1 MRVEEL
7 KLLATRIS
15 SALIAATCLAW
26 LSTGAVAAVPGKYD
40 SPQAAFEQGLNAYKA
55 GQYEIAVPALEEA
68 AKKGSESNQ
77 FFADFYLARIYS
89 DASGGKADRAKAYE
103 LYRKLADEN
112 ADADPD
118 EGHRAPFVAKAL
130 TALAGYLRTGVP
142 ELGVKPDIDRAVECL
157 QNAATSFGDQEA
169 QFELAKTYLA
179 RAGDDD
185 VKLGKH
191 FLSVLARDGFAN
203 AQAFLADMYWR
214 GRYVKKDDQ
223 RALALITM
231 ASENAPL
238 HDRAGIDAVH
248 QAIYCGTSP
257 ALRAQADS
265 LAAIWRQVLGRPT
278 ANAARNAAETKRAQP
293 LTCSNGEI
301 VDLNQHP
308 RSPVDT
314 TGAVAAR
321 PTTGRAEILQGNAA
335 GFGLRDVGTTK

>member
-1 MRVEEL
+1 MRVEER

-15 SALIAATCLAW
+15 SALIAATCIVL
-26 LSTGAVAAVPGKYD
+26 LTTGAVAAGPGKYD
-40 SPQAAFEQGLNAYKA
+40 SPQAAFEYGLSAYKA
-55 GQYEIAVPALEEA
+55 GQYDVAVPALEEA

-103 LYRKLADEN
+103 LFRKLADEN

-142 ELGVKPDIDRAVECL
+142 ELGVAPDIDRAVECL
-157 QNAATSFGDQEA
+157 QNAATSFGDQDA

-179 RAGDDD
+179 RGADDD
-185 VKLGKH
+185 IKLGKH
-191 FLSVLARDGFAN
+191 FLSVRARDGFAN

-214 GRYVKKDDQ
+214 GNYVKKDDQ

-238 HDRAGIDAVH
+238 HDRTGIDAIY
-248 QAIYCGTSP
+248 QNIYCGTSP

-265 LAAIWRQVLGRPT
+265 LAAIWRQVLGRP
-278 ANAARNAAETKRAQP
+278 AAQAQSHAADAKRTQS
-293 LTCSNGEI
+293 LTCGNGE
-301 VDLNQHP
+301 VVELQRP
-308 RSPVDT
+308 KTPVDT

-321 PTTGRAEILQGNAA
+321 PISGRGEILQGSAA
-335 GFGLRDVGTTK
+335 GFSLRDVGTTK

>member
-7 KLLATRIS
+7 KLLAKRTS
-15 SALIAATCLAW
+15 SALIAATCIAW
-26 LSTGAVAAVPGKYD
+26 LATGAVAAGPGKYD
-40 SPQAAFEQGLNAYKA
+40 SPQAAFEQGLHAYKA

-68 AKKGSESNQ
+68 ARKGSESNQ

-103 LYRKLADEN
+103 LFRKLADEN

-142 ELGVKPDIDRAVECL
+142 EIGVAPDVDRAVEYL

-169 QFELAKTYLA
+169 QFELAKTYLS
-179 RAGDDD
+179 RGGDDD
-185 VKLGKH
+185 IKLGKH

-238 HDRAGIDAVH
+238 HDRAGIEAVH

-265 LAAIWRQVLGRPT
+265 LAAIWRQVLGRPATSASRT
-278 ANAARNAAETKRAQP
+278 AADAKSALP
-293 LTCSNGEI
+293 LSCSNGEV
-301 VDLNQHP
+301 VDLNQRP

-314 TGAVAAR
+314 TSAVAAR
-321 PTTGRAEILQGNAA
+321 PMTGRADIQGNAA
-335 GFGLRDVGTTK
+335 GFGLRDIGTTK

>member
-1 MRVEEL
+1 MP
-7 KLLATRIS
+7 TRP
-15 SALIAATCLAW
+15 A
-26 LSTGAVAAVPGKYD
+26 STR
-40 SPQAAFEQGLNAYKA
+40 SPL
-55 GQYEIAVPALEEA
+55 PALEEA

-89 DASGGKADRAKAYE
+89 DASGGKADRAKAYK
-103 LYRKLADEN
+103 LFRKLADEN

-169 QFELAKTYLA
+169 QFELAKTYLS
-179 RAGDDD
+179 RGGDDD

-231 ASENAPL
+231 ASENAP
-238 HDRAGIDAVH
+238 
-248 QAIYCGTSP
+248 
-257 ALRAQADS
+257 
-265 LAAIWRQVLGRPT
+265 
-278 ANAARNAAETKRAQP
+278 
-293 LTCSNGEI
+293 
-301 VDLNQHP
+301 
-308 RSPVDT
+308 
-314 TGAVAAR
+314 AAR
-321 PTTGRAEILQGNAA
+321 PRRHRCRASGHLLRHLAGPARPGRQPGRDLAPGARPSGHERRPECRGCQARAAADLRQWRDRRSQICGRGRRSIRPVRWPQGQ
-335 GFGLRDVGTTK
+335 

>member
-7 KLLATRIS
+7 KLLAKRIS
-15 SALIAATCLAW
+15 SALIAATCIAW
-26 LSTGAVAAVPGKYD
+26 LATGAVAAGPGKYD

-103 LYRKLADEN
+103 LFRKLADEN

-169 QFELAKTYLA
+169 QFELAKTYLS
-179 RAGDDD
+179 RGGDDD

-231 ASENAPL
+231 ASENARQ
-238 HDRAGIDAVH
+238 HDHAGIDAVH

-265 LAAIWRQVLGRPT
+265 LAAIWRQVLGRPAT
-278 ANAARNAAETKRAQP
+278 NAGRSAADAKPAQP
-293 LTCSNGEI
+293 LTCSNGEM
-301 VDLNQHP
+301 VDLNLRP

-321 PTTGRAEILQGNAA
+321 PMIGRSDIQQGSGAS
-335 GFGLRDVGTTK
+335 FGLRDIGTTK

>member
-15 SALIAATCLAW
+15 GALIAATCVAW
-26 LSTGAVAAVPGKYD
+26 LSTGAVAAGPGKYD
-40 SPQAAFEQGLNAYKA
+40 SPKAAFEQGLNAYKS

-68 AKKGSESNQ
+68 AKTGSESNQ

-103 LYRKLADEN
+103 LFRKLADEN

-142 ELGVKPDIDRAVECL
+142 ELGVKPDIDRAVEYL

-169 QFELAKTYLA
+169 QFELAKTYLT
-179 RAGDDD
+179 RGGDDD
-185 VKLGKH
+185 IKLGKH

-231 ASENAPL
+231 AAENASL

-248 QAIYCGTSP
+248 QTIYCGTTP

-265 LAAIWRQVLGRPT
+265 LAQIWRQVLGRPT
-278 ANAARNAAETKRAQP
+278 AKAAHATADARRAP
-293 LTCSNGEI
+293 LTCSNGEV
-301 VDLNQHP
+301 VDLQP
-308 RSPVDT
+308 RAKPPIDT
-314 TGAVAAR
+314 TGTVAAR
-321 PTTGRAEILQGNAA
+321 PMSGRAEIMQGSAA
-335 GFGLRDVGTTK
+335 GFGMREVGTTK